1 MSYGRG
7 IFFCLRADLSYFVY
21 CTWEGNRRR
30 LQSGKLQ
37 PCGLFSYD
45 SHFGEYSPPKNSFL
59 QLSHNKLSYTRL
71 FQNHEFSP
79 LSTFTIS
86 SKVNCLLSHCL
97 SPYINPRI
105 RFVVLQNRRLHMIG
119 SLLPLVN

>member
-1 MSYGRG
+1 MHRDNIELILVTLYS
-7 IFFCLRADLSYFVY
+7 
-21 CTWEGNRRR
+21 
-30 LQSGKLQ
+30 
-37 PCGLFSYD
+37 
-45 SHFGEYSPPKNSFL
+45 FGECSPPKNSFL

-86 SKVNCLLSHCL
+86 SKVNSILSHCL

-105 RFVVLQNRRLHMIG
+105 RFVVLQNRPDFI
-119 SLLPLVN
+119 